1 MHLQLSAEEKV
12 FPVSLLKLAKAG
24 HEQDGLD
31 LQNLQGNLTHKKLP
45 PPKDHGRGLGMPT
58 VGS

>member
-45 PPKDHGRGLGMPT
+45 PP
-58 VGS
+58 